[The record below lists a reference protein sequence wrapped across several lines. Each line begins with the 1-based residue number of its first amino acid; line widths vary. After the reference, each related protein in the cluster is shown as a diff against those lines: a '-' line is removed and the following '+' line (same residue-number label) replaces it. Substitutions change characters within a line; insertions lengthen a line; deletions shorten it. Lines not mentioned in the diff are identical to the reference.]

1 MSVSPGRI
9 SSTGTGFKFDDHSSS
24 GPFAFSITGPFRMS
38 DIDDSQVRIRLVPD
52 GRDDWTFDLN
62 LLMRFDNGSIRN
74 FVWRGVRLDNAEPE
88 RMIEDIAT
96 RARVSVRNDGSS
108 VESEQK
114 YRATLRVLWD
124 SSIAPRLLSL

>member
-1 MSVSPGRI
+1 
-9 SSTGTGFKFDDHSSS
+9 
-24 GPFAFSITGPFRMS
+24 MS

-88 RMIEDIAT
+88 RTLALAP
-96 RARVSVRNDGSS
+96 ARV
-108 VESEQK
+108 
-114 YRATLRVLWD
+114 
-124 SSIAPRLLSL
+124 P